1 MAKRSKTPAQIKA
14 EMAKLSAELKQV
26 EAREG
31 ERIGAIAI
39 KAGLHEMDIPEA
51 DLMQAFKDVAAR
63 FRTSTQQPEQ
73 TA

>member
-14 EMAKLSAELKQV
+14 EIERLNSELAQA

-31 ERIGAIAI
+31 ERIGALAV
-39 KAGLHEMDIPEA
+39 KAGLHEIDCSDANFIK
-51 DLMQAFKDVAAR
+51 AFKEIAAR
-63 FRTSTQQPEQ
+63 FRAASEQPDQ

>member
-14 EMAKLSAELKQV
+14 EIAKLSAELKQA

-39 KAGLHEMDIPEA
+39 KAGLHEIDVSDA
-51 DLMQAFKDVAAR
+51 DLTQAFKDIAAR
-63 FRTSTQQPEQ
+63 FQSTKKEPKP

>member
-1 MAKRSKTPAQIKA
+1 VAKRSKTPAQIKA
-14 EMAKLSAELKQV
+14 EMAQLSAELKQA

-39 KAGLHEMDIPEA
+39 KAGLHEIDLSDA
-51 DLMQAFKDVAAR
+51 DLTQAFKDIAAR
-63 FRTSTQQPEQ
+63 FRASAQQSEP

>member
-14 EMAKLSAELKQV
+14 EMAKLTAELKQA

-31 ERIGAIAI
+31 ERIGVIAI
-39 KAGLHEMDIPEA
+39 KAGLHELDVSDA
-51 DLMQAFKDVAAR
+51 DLTQAFKDIAAR
-63 FRTSTQQPEQ
+63 FRTSAQRSDS